1 VEGGSLVVES
11 FDNDD
16 EWCLQRSRGESLS
29 VGASED
35 GNNALLRL
43 SPQLTFDN

>member
-1 VEGGSLVVES
+1 MEGGSLVVES
-11 FDNDD
+11 LDNDD

-35 GNNALLRL
+35 PSNALLRL
-43 SPQLTFDN
+43 PPQLTFDD